1 MGGGWTVSK
10 NDTYHSDHSR
20 ISNSMLNVLKTS
32 PQEFDQRFISRT
44 TEAPEATPA
53 MRFGTLI
60 HCMALEPECFHERF
74 IIKPSGMDRRTKE
87 GKEAYSDLIASGKEI
102 IESEDYKVAY
112 NCVRALNAHDQV
124 SSILDPKTLP
134 TDRLIE
140 ERVDFDFNGVPMRS
154 KQDLIL
160 PSINLII
167 DVKTTQAANPIDF
180 AKSVASYGY
189 ARQAAL
195 YQHAAEQR
203 FGSKFRFLF
212 AVVSKQPPHE
222 VACYELD
229 DDAQQQG
236 LEEAVALTDEYK
248 YRTEKNDWLP
258 FWSKGVVV
266 ISLPKWH
273 KSSLYNLEEVA

>member
-1 MGGGWTVSK
+1 
-10 NDTYHSDHSR
+10 
-20 ISNSMLNVLKTS
+20 
-32 PQEFDQRFISRT
+32 
-44 TEAPEATPA
+44 
-53 MRFGTLI
+53 
-60 HCMALEPECFHERF
+60 
-74 IIKPSGMDRRTKE
+74 
-87 GKEAYSDLIASGKEI
+87 LIASGKEI
-102 IESEDYKVAY
+102 IESEDYKVAF
-112 NCVRALNAHDQV
+112 NCVLALISHDQIGPV
-124 SSILDPKTLP
+124 LNSPDPSDSYLV
-134 TDRLIE
+134 E

-180 AKSVASYGY
+180 AKSVANYGY
-189 ARQAAL
+189 ARQEAL
-195 YQHAAEQR
+195 YKHAAEQR

>member
-1 MGGGWTVSK
+1 MES
-10 NDTYHSDHSR
+10 NYHYDYSR
-20 ISNSMLNVLKTS
+20 ISNSMLSVLKTS

-44 TEAPEATPA
+44 LEAPGPTPA
-53 MRFGTLI
+53 MRIGTLI
-60 HCMALEPECFHERF
+60 HCLALEPEHFYDRY

-87 GKEAYSDLIASGKEI
+87 GKEAYSDLVASGKEI
-102 IESEDYKVAY
+102 IEPDEYKLAFD
-112 NCVRALNAHDQV
+112 CVQALNRHDQI
-124 SSILDPKTLP
+124 SSVLGKAIIGYG
-134 TDRLIE
+134 LIE
-140 ERVDFDFNGVPMRS
+140 ERVDFEFNGVPMRS
-154 KQDLIL
+154 KQDVIL
-160 PSINLII
+160 TSINLII

-180 AKSVASYGY
+180 AKSVANYGY

-212 AVVSKQPPHE
+212 AVVSKQAPHE

-236 LEEAVALTDEYK
+236 LEEAIQLTNEYK
-248 YRTEKNDWLP
+248 YRLESNDWLP
-258 FWSKGVVV
+258 SWSKGVVV

-273 KSSLYNLEEVA
+273 RSNLYNLEEVA